1 MRVRCLRLKFVPRFA
16 EFGGQPPSDSIVII
30 FPACRRSSLFN
41 SSPSSSAPARHPSPS
56 SSFLAASPK
65 EGFSVTALP
74 QMFACPARRALLS
87 CTSQAP
93 PTSRRL
99 ISTATSIQQRPT
111 RRYSS
116 SSSSSSN
123 SKPFGPNNRG
133 LASKTG
139 AFRKRERQCENGQ
152 QQTAQTIAP
161 PIPGKAPEVEVKPE
175 NIVEEAPKIEQ
186 SPLPFVARTDHLR
199 AKDIHASAFFALH
212 RPVSVRFPVPG
223 IYNATSFQKLF
234 DPSSPLSNMELHKIQ
249 QEVQARQPTLSENDS
264 TNDQDAIL
272 SPDEARAY
280 ARNNTQTEQKTSTEP
295 QVKFSGSLIFEQYL
309 PFNPPPPPEPIPE
322 EAMDAETASFE
333 KLKGMQIVASAES
346 SVDGQQYILAFF
358 QGPDGKNK
366 RVGRIRKTMR
376 SDTPTMQALSVK
388 RQRKLKMKKHK
399 YKKLM
404 KRTRTLRRRL
414 EKQ

>member
-1 MRVRCLRLKFVPRFA
+1 
-16 EFGGQPPSDSIVII
+16 
-30 FPACRRSSLFN
+30 
-41 SSPSSSAPARHPSPS
+41 
-56 SSFLAASPK
+56 
-65 EGFSVTALP
+65 
-74 QMFACPARRALLS
+74 MFACPTRRALLS
-87 CTSQAP
+87 CSSYAP

-99 ISTATSIQQRPT
+99 ISTATATSIQQRPS

-152 QQTAQTIAP
+152 QQQQQTAQTIAP
-161 PIPGKAPEVEVKPE
+161 PMPAKVEIKSE
-175 NIVEEAPKIEQ
+175 QTSEEPRKIEQ

-223 IYNATSFQKLF
+223 IYNSNSFQKLF
-234 DPSSPLSNMELHKIQ
+234 DPSTPLSNMELHKIQ
-249 QEVQARQPTLSENDS
+249 QEVQARQPTINENDS
-264 TNDQDAIL
+264 TSDQDSIL
-272 SPDEARAY
+272 SPDEVRAY
-280 ARNNTQTEQKTSTEP
+280 ARNGAQTEQKSSSSEP
-295 QVKFSGSLIFEQYL
+295 QIKISSSLLFEQYL
-309 PFNPPPPPEPIPE
+309 PFNPPPPPEPISG
-322 EAMDAETASFE
+322 ETIKTEKASFE
-333 KLKGMQIVASAES
+333 KLKGMQIITSTEGSA
-346 SVDGQQYILAFF
+346 DGQPYILAFF
-358 QGPDGKNK
+358 QGPENQTN

-376 SDTPTMQALSVK
+376 SEVPTMQALSVK

>member
-1 MRVRCLRLKFVPRFA
+1 
-16 EFGGQPPSDSIVII
+16 
-30 FPACRRSSLFN
+30 
-41 SSPSSSAPARHPSPS
+41 
-56 SSFLAASPK
+56 
-65 EGFSVTALP
+65 
-74 QMFACPARRALLS
+74 MFACPTRRALLS
-87 CTSQAP
+87 CTSHAP

-99 ISTATSIQQRPT
+99 ISTATATSLQQRPT

-152 QQTAQTIAP
+152 QQQQTAQTVAP
-161 PIPGKAPEVEVKPE
+161 PIPGKVTEVEVKTEPAAAQ
-175 NIVEEAPKIEQ
+175 EAPKVEQ

-234 DPSSPLSNMELHKIQ
+234 DPSTPLSNMELLKIQ
-249 QEVQARQPTLSENDS
+249 QEVQARQPTISENDPAS
-264 TNDQDAIL
+264 NDQDAIL
-272 SPDEARAY
+272 SPDEVRAF
-280 ARNNTQTEQKTSTEP
+280 ARNNSAQTEQKASTSEP
-295 QVKFSGSLIFEQYL
+295 QIKISSPILFEQYL
-309 PFNPPPPPEPIPE
+309 PFNPPPPPEPISE
-322 EAMDAETASFE
+322 ETIKAEKASFE
-333 KLKGMQIVASAES
+333 KLKGMQIITPPEG
-346 SVDGQQYILAFF
+346 SVDGQSYILAFF
-358 QGPDGKNK
+358 QGPENQPNRAG
-366 RVGRIRKTMR
+366 RVRKTMR
-376 SDTPTMQALSVK
+376 SEVPTMQALSVK